1 MPAPLD
7 IDPDRRSINS
17 HNAEAYSTDYF
28 DGLCQ
33 KIFLQILFM
42 QITFFFLIASVADLA
57 DLLKS
62 EPQDDFIV
70 GLQND
75 ISDIFST
82 PLLYSLAHVIKKKL
96 HLYLNKFFS
105 IKCHDLLLRFIQ
117 QPDNMRPVS
126 TDNLS
131 LLTSLL
137 KDLEIVG
144 MTNNSARELDSI
156 LRRPHIRVK
165 IHKKNFCVFF

>member
-70 GLQND
+70 GLQDTLSNVF
-75 ISDIFST
+75 SSPTIFS
-82 PLLYSLAHVIKKKL
+82 LAYVQKT
-96 HLYLNKFFS
+96 NKFFS
-105 IKCHDLLLRFIQ
+105 SHKLFLSSVMIYFFGLFNNPILCGRF
-117 QPDNMRPVS
+117 
-126 TDNLS
+126 
-131 LLTSLL
+131 
-137 KDLEIVG
+137 
-144 MTNNSARELDSI
+144 
-156 LRRPHIRVK
+156 RRIIYPY
-165 IHKKNFCVFF
+165 